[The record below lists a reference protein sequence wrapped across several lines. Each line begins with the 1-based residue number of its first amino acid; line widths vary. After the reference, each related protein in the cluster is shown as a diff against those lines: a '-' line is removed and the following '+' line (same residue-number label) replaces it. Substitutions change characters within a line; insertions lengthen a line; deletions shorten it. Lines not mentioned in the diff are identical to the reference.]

1 MILLNTSTQ
10 LAPLANLHADIIQRG
25 IMVVDDS
32 SMHRYSANAC
42 LRALG
47 IDQLYEAAD
56 GQSALTQLA
65 SMAQS
70 PAVML
75 LDLEMPVMDGI
86 EVLQKLATLS
96 RQPAVVLATSTNEM
110 LLGAVVTMA
119 EALGIT
125 LLGAFRKPVD
135 PQALAGALVA
145 YRA

>member
-10 LAPLANLHADIIQRG
+10 LAPLADLHSDLVRRG

-47 IDQLYEAAD
+47 IQQVYEAAD
-56 GQSALTQLA
+56 GQSALDQLA
-65 SMAQS
+65 RIT
-70 PAVML
+70 PAPALML

-86 EVLQKLATLS
+86 EVLQHLANS
-96 RQPAVVLATSTNEM
+96 SSQPAVVLASSSNEM

-119 EALGIT
+119 EALGIK

-135 PQALAGALVA
+135 PHDLAGALAA
-145 YRA
+145 YQA